1 MTAATT
7 DGPQMIRALPYTGR
21 PGPAR
26 VLGECGQLTLRS
38 LKHVFRDPEQLF
50 QMLTLPVILLL
61 LFRFLLGGAIDTGGP
76 YVNYV
81 VAGLMVIS
89 MAFGSTSTVIIMTD
103 DLRNG
108 IVERLRSMPIF
119 NGAVLVGHVVSS
131 VVRSM
136 VSTALM
142 IVVGFAVGFRPTGS
156 PARWAAAIGILLLFS
171 FTLSWISV
179 LLGLIAR
186 SPQGASGLSSIV
198 VFLPYLT
205 SALVPEGTVTPVLRA
220 IITYQPMSP
229 VIDAFR
235 KLTTDAPVGNSVWLA
250 LGWWIVILAV
260 TVPLAVRRFRR
271 RVAILG

>member
-7 DGPQMIRALPYTGR
+7 DGPQMIRALPYAGR

-50 QMLTLPVILLL
+50 QMVTLPVILLL